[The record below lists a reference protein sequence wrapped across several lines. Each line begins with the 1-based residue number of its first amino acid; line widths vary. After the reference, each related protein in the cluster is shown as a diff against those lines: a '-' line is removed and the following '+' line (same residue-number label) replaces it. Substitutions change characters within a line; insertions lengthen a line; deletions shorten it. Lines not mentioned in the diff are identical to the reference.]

1 MDSRRAVS
9 VVTVVAARPDGA
21 TTLAAALAA
30 SWSATTRTLLID
42 LNLDH
47 PEVAPLLD
55 IGEGKTIYHL
65 AFNAQLAPVGA
76 TDLEDHLTWHDG
88 MAVIGGIAR
97 ADQSSAI
104 ADHFV
109 NALIERAVNQFD
121 RVVVDLG
128 RVRPSL
134 PDSLIAERVLW
145 AVSPGPLGVAAVER
159 ASIELEEAGATWPAT
174 CGIVLNR
181 CGARDFVGVDHFLAR
196 EYGLEVIGHVPDVPN
211 FVKSVELSHSLRAL
225 IVPSPDDRAFTRRY
239 GPEALSMRRA
249 IESVAAAV
257 PQARLTAEVAGGS

>member
-1 MDSRRAVS
+1 MENRRALSLVTLVS
-9 VVTVVAARPDGA
+9 ARPDGA

-30 SWSATTRTLLID
+30 VWSATDRTLLID

-65 AFNAQLAPVGA
+65 AFNAQLAPVSA
-76 TDLEDHLTWHDG
+76 ADLEDHLSWHEG

-97 ADQSSAI
+97 ADQRSAI

-109 NALIERAVNQFD
+109 NALIERAVGSFD

-134 PDSLIAERVLW
+134 PESIAKGAVLW
-145 AVSPGPLGVAAVER
+145 AVGPGPLGVAAVER
-159 ASIELEEAGATWPAT
+159 ASIELQEAGSAWPASST
-174 CGIVLNR
+174 LVLNR
-181 CGARDFVGVDHFLAR
+181 CGAHDFVGVDRFLVR
-196 EYGLEVIGHVPDVPN
+196 EYGMEVIGQVPEAPN
-211 FVKSVELSHSLRAL
+211 FVKSIELSHSLRAL
-225 IVPSPDDRAFTRRY
+225 SVPDPDDHGFTRRY
-239 GPEALSMRRA
+239 GEQALAMRRA
-249 IESVAAAV
+249 IEAVAAAV
-257 PQARLTAEVAGGS
+257 PRTRFVAEVAGGS